1 MADPRR
7 LSILLV
13 RPENVPPDLLRQ
25 LAADA
30 LVDLSIDAVGSISD
44 AVAKAAATAPDAVV
58 ISGSAVPAEVARFP
72 AGLPVFVVADVTV
85 PEENGLILGGA
96 AGVFPESRLARL
108 PTALVRESSRAV
120 EHASLLQA
128 EADRT
133 RLLAQLVHAQ
143 KMEAIGTL
151 AGGLAHDLN
160 NVLMGILGNA
170 EMAAED
176 IGIGHPAQ
184 SNLAD
189 VIRAANRAREVVQR
203 VLTFSRKREPAR
215 RSDQL
220 PQVVD
225 DAVVLLRAT
234 LPATIELLVR
244 HEPGPPPVSIDANQ
258 INQVITNLATN
269 ARDAIGSRPG
279 TITISSSVID
289 VDRTLARTHVN
300 LAVRRYVRLSVTDD
314 GPGIPPNLLPRV
326 FEPFFTTKAP
336 GAGTGLGLAVAHG
349 IIEEHEGAITVE
361 STMGHGTTVHI
372 YLPAI
377 EPARTGD
384 DPGAA
389 APRGA
394 GEAVLLVDDEAMV
407 VRIGARMLERL
418 GYRVTAADS
427 ATAALEIFAAEPA
440 RFQVV
445 ISDLTMPGHTGL
457 DLARRFRTLNPQ
469 IKFIL
474 TTGHLGAEQQA
485 LPDTDALLTKPFAA
499 ARLAQVLDAVLH
511 RHESVTP

>member
-7 LSILLV
+7 LGILLV
-13 RPENVPPDLLRQ
+13 RPEIVAPDLLRQ
-25 LAADA
+25 QAAEA
-30 LVDLSIDAVGSISD
+30 LVDLTIEVVGSIAD
-44 AVAKAAATAPDAVV
+44 AAARAALAGPDAVV
-58 ISGSAVPAEVARFP
+58 IGGPVTVAEVARFP
-72 AGLPVFVVADVTV
+72 ARLPVFVVAEVTAA
-85 PEENGLILGGA
+85 EENALILTGA
-96 AGVFPESRLARL
+96 AGVFAPGRLSRL
-108 PTALVRESSRAV
+108 PTALARESTIAV

-128 EADRT
+128 ETDRT

-176 IGIGHPAQ
+176 VGSSHPAQ
-184 SNLAD
+184 GNLAD
-189 VIRAANRAREVVQR
+189 VIRAANRARDVVQR

-234 LPATIELLVR
+234 LPATIELVVR
-244 HEPGPPPVSIDANQ
+244 HEPDPPPVSIDANQ

-279 TITISSSVID
+279 TITISSAVID

-300 LAVRRYVRLSVTDD
+300 LAVRRYVRLSVADD
-314 GPGIPPNLLPRV
+314 GPGIAPDILPRV

-349 IIEEHEGAITVE
+349 IIEEHDGAITME
-361 STMGHGTTVHI
+361 STMGRGTTVRL
-372 YLPAI
+372 YLPAL
-377 EPARTGD
+377 EPARTSD
-384 DPGAA
+384 DAGAA
-389 APRGA
+389 TPRGA

-407 VRIGARMLERL
+407 VRIGVRMLERL

-427 ATAALEIFAAEPA
+427 AAAALELFRAEPS

-457 DLARRFRTLNPQ
+457 DLARRFRALNPQ

-474 TTGHLGAEQQA
+474 TTGHLGAEQHA

-499 ARLAQVLDAVLH
+499 SRLAQVLNEVLH
-511 RHESVTP
+511 PHESITS